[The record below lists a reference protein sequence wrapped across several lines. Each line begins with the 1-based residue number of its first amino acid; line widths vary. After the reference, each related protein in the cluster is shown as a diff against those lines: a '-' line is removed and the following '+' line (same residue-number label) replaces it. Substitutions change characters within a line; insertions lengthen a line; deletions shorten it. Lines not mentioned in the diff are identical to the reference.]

1 MAAITYSAG
10 PMVNG
15 RAIQNQRRDQRVVVP
30 VLRLAIGGKIHT
42 TVDWSLGGFMIE
54 PYAGPL
60 LPLQEFTIEAM
71 GPGDGE
77 MMPLATEA
85 RVARLIGKRLAGK
98 FTGLD
103 DKVFAF
109 LEALMTRRR
118 KYLEA
123 MLAKTRAIA

>member
-10 PMVNG
+10 PVVNG
-15 RAIQNQRRDQRVVVP
+15 RATQNQRRNQRVVVP
-30 VLRLAIGGKIHT
+30 VLRLAIGGQVH
-42 TVDWSLGGFMIE
+42 VSADWSLGGFMIE

-60 LPLQEFTIEAM
+60 LPLEEFTIEAM

-77 MMPLATEA
+77 MMPLATKA
-85 RVARLIGKRLAGK
+85 RVARVIGKRLAGK
-98 FTGLD
+98 FVELD
-103 DKVFAF
+103 DKAFAF